1 MGSHSDVRCPV
12 VFLHGFLGDADSFQA
27 VINAL
32 DGAIT
37 PLTPVLYGHHRSAQF
52 VPESLHSFEL
62 EVKRLGQIIREHF
75 PDPPVH
81 LVGYSMGGRLALALL
96 CAFPSYFASGTIISA
111 RRGLDSDVE
120 RAARAAADGRWAE
133 LIERVPLNEFLEQW
147 EAQPLFATQR
157 VLPALVRE
165 EQRCRRLR
173 HHPPALAAAM
183 RALSLAKMPDL
194 RAEVR
199 GICCPVTVLAGEFDT
214 KFVDLG
220 RELAGSI
227 PHARA
232 IVVPGAGH
240 NLPLERPRDVAAA
253 ITESLNYDEHRVEES
268 QGLSGHRL

>member
-1 MGSHSDVRCPV
+1 MASTSKIRWPV
-12 VFLHGFLGDADSFQA
+12 VFLHGFLGDEDSFQG
-27 VINAL
+27 VIDAL
-32 DGAIT
+32 GEAIV
-37 PLTPVLYGHHRSAQF
+37 PFTPVLYGHHKSTQF
-52 VPESLHSFEL
+52 TAESLHSFEL
-62 EVKRLGQIIREHF
+62 EVKRLGQLIREQF
-75 PDPPVH
+75 PVTPVH

-96 CAFPSYFASGTIISA
+96 CAFPSYFSGATLISA
-111 RRGLDSDVE
+111 RRGLETETE

-133 LIERVPLNEFLEQW
+133 LIERVPFIDFVEQW
-147 EAQPLFATQR
+147 EAQPLFATQL
-157 VLPALVRE
+157 VLPALIRE

-173 HHPPALAAAM
+173 HHPPAIAAAM
-183 RALSLAKMPDL
+183 RVLSLAKMPSL
-194 RAEVR
+194 RTEVR
-199 GICCPVTVLAGEFDT
+199 DIRCPVTVLAGELDK

-220 RELAGSI
+220 RELAGSM